1 MNYRWSVT
9 FCVLAFVIT
18 ALGQEQPK
26 FSNERHRLTPAEE
39 LKSRG
44 IELDRVALVEA
55 LRNPSPDIRSF
66 AAQELAL
73 GNAQDTAPAVAEA
86 LASEAVPKA
95 RVALSYAL
103 AKLGDTKGI
112 DTLEGVCKDRVS
124 SSYLRLEAARLLV
137 LDLREERRSCLNS
150 LLELLRNGS
159 PDSRSGAAWLL
170 SLFRQLSPD
179 DFPRVLQAV
188 VDALADKDTG
198 VRHAASHALT
208 VIGTSSAIPHLERA
222 LAIERDEFVRLQM
235 QADLKKLQEKTG
247 HQ

>member
-103 AKLGDTKGI
+103 AKLGDTK
-112 DTLEGVCKDRVS
+112 
-124 SSYLRLEAARLLV
+124 
-137 LDLREERRSCLNS
+137 
-150 LLELLRNGS
+150 
-159 PDSRSGAAWLL
+159 
-170 SLFRQLSPD
+170 
-179 DFPRVLQAV
+179 
-188 VDALADKDTG
+188 
-198 VRHAASHALT
+198 
-208 VIGTSSAIPHLERA
+208 
-222 LAIERDEFVRLQM
+222 
-235 QADLKKLQEKTG
+235 
-247 HQ
+247 